1 MSKAIVFPGQGSQAI
16 GMGKDLHAAF
26 ASARAVFQEI
36 DDALHQNL
44 SQLMF
49 EGSPDEL
56 TMTENAQPA
65 LMAVSLAVVR
75 VLEQDFG
82 IAMNQFHC
90 AAGHSLGE
98 YSALAAVGSLD
109 IATTARLLKL
119 RGQAMQ
125 RAVAPGE
132 GGMVAILG
140 ADLDKVQEIA
150 TLASQEAFAK
160 AAADTST
167 DMGSGR
173 GKATS
178 MFGTHP
184 DHAANQNM
192 QVMAHTSCNIANDNS
207 PGQVVLS
214 GAKPAM
220 EAATEIAKSMN
231 VKCISLKVS
240 APFHCPLMAPAA
252 AEMERA
258 LADVVFKTPII
269 PVYPNVLAHALK
281 DISRFNALLVQQITG
296 QVRWRETIQN
306 MAKDGVTQIVEVG
319 SGKVLAG
326 LTKRI
331 NPDLKAFSLGT
342 PQEIED
348 FVKTL
353 N

>member
-1 MSKAIVFPGQGSQAI
+1 MSKAIVFPGQGAQSI
-16 GMGKDLHAAF
+16 GMGKDLHATF
-26 ASARAVFQEI
+26 ASARDVFQEI

-49 EGSPDEL
+49 EGSADDL

-65 LMAVSLAVVR
+65 LMAVSLAAVR

-82 IAMNQFHC
+82 ITVNRFHC

-98 YSALAAVGSLD
+98 YSALAATGALN
-109 IATTARLLKL
+109 IATTAKLLKL

-140 ADLDKVQEIA
+140 AEPDVVAQIA
-150 TLASQEAFAK
+150 KEAS
-160 AAADTST
+160 SV
-167 DMGSGR
+167 
-173 GKATS
+173 
-178 MFGTHP
+178 GTC
-184 DHAANQNM
+184 
-192 QVMAHTSCNIANDNS
+192 SIANDNS
-207 PGQVVLS
+207 IGQIVLS
-214 GAKPAM
+214 GSANAI
-220 EAATEIAKSMN
+220 AAVPDIAKAKGIS
-231 VKCISLKVS
+231 KCIPLKVS
-240 APFHCPLMAPAA
+240 APFHCALMAPAA
-252 AEMERA
+252 AEMEKA
-258 LADVVFKTPII
+258 LANVHFKDPTI
-269 PVYPNVLAHALK
+269 PVYPNILAYPLK
-281 DISRFNALLVQQITG
+281 DSEKFKHLLVQQITG
-296 QVRWRETIQN
+296 QVRWRETVQN

-319 SGKVLAG
+319 AGKVLAG

-331 NPDLKAFSLGT
+331 NPDLTAVSLGT

>member
-75 VLEQDFG
+75 VMEQDFG
-82 IAMNQFHC
+82 ITMNRFHC

-98 YSALAAVGSLD
+98 YSALAAVGTLD

-140 ADLDKVQEIA
+140 AEPDMVAQIVQE
-150 TLASQEAFAK
+150 AS
-160 AAADTST
+160 
-167 DMGSGR
+167 
-173 GKATS
+173 
-178 MFGTHP
+178 
-184 DHAANQNM
+184 
-192 QVMAHTSCNIANDNS
+192 AHGICSIANDNS
-207 PGQVVLS
+207 IGQIVVS
-214 GAKPAM
+214 GATAAM
-220 EAATEIAKSMN
+220 TAVIDIAKTKGIS
-231 VKCISLKVS
+231 KCIPLKVS

-258 LADVVFKTPII
+258 LADVAFKTPII
-269 PVYPNVLAHALK
+269 PVYPNVLAHALR

-331 NPDLKAFSLGT
+331 TPDLTALSLGA